1 MCASNCRQHRFWRA
15 SGSPCSRSF
24 LAFVKGARRHSEGLT
39 TDVVAAHVVVDNDF
53 HARRLTEIDEANV
66 LGGDA
71 HYNNQFGDESND
83 LHHRGTRH
91 DEFAARQGTEALSDA
106 KHRWAGS
113 LVLGSLKRVF
123 FSCMIFNSRNWSLS
137 IPP

>member
-24 LAFVKGARRHSEGLT
+24 LAFVKGARRHSECPT
-39 TDVVAAHVVVDNDF
+39 TSVVAAHVVVDNDF
-53 HARRLTEIDEANV
+53 HPRRLTEIDEANV

-91 DEFAARQGTEALSDA
+91 DEFAARQGNEALSDA
-106 KHRWAGS
+106 KHRWASS
-113 LVLGSLKRVF
+113 LVLGHLKRVF